1 MPEDRPERIEIPEGA
16 VKTDR
21 YDRRVYAGI
30 RSASDALR
38 EVEAAAAEKL
48 PAAPVLMGDIWAGL
62 YKAVP
67 AFQDNLSPSLAINRQ
82 LVEQAMRFPE
92 WEDLRAATR
101 LDEWSSALG
110 ALSVG
115 PKLLENLP
123 GDARKAFEEAAE
135 AEEQAREWREQAE
148 AFAAAAQEM
157 MSAGREEE
165 ASSMRQKS
173 EQAQGKAEEKAARA
187 AKAASAAAE
196 ALESPQVR
204 KAVRQ
209 AVKSG
214 LEEAGESLEAAGQ
227 LMPGW
232 GTGAGAAQMVQRE
245 EKFRLAVR
253 LRMDPKLMEIAK
265 LTGRMTRMALEK
277 RRTRVRQ
284 EPSEITDVEAGSD
297 LGRVLPS
304 ELSLLS
310 HPLTRRDFLRRFAEG
325 RLLQYRLDGKAPEG
339 RGPIVACLDSSGSM
353 TGQNEVWSKAV
364 ALALFQI
371 AFREKRAFACVHFG
385 SAEEIKSFEFPDP
398 RQAKPNE
405 IADMAGFFFGGGTDF
420 ETPLRAAAEIMK
432 KSAFK
437 KGDIVFITD
446 GACAVSEEFQREFA
460 DAKTQKGFSVYGVV
474 MPGSSAATVEVFSD
488 RVARAEPGDDQEAL
502 QIVFGM

>member
-1 MPEDRPERIEIPEGA
+1 MPEDRPVELPEG
-16 VKTDR
+16 VVRTDR

-48 PAAPVLMGDIWAGL
+48 PAAPVLMADLWAGL
-62 YKAVP
+62 YKASP
-67 AFQDNLSPSLAINRQ
+67 ALRDDLPSSLALNRQ
-82 LVEQAMRFPE
+82 LLEQAMRLPE

-110 ALSVG
+110 TLSVG
-115 PKLLENLP
+115 PKLLENVP
-123 GDARKAFEEAAE
+123 DDAKKAFEEAAE
-135 AEEQAREWREQAE
+135 AEKQARKWREKAE
-148 AFAAAAQEM
+148 AFAAAAQELM
-157 MSAGREEE
+157 DAGREEE

-173 EQAQGKAEEKAARA
+173 EEAQGKAERKAAQA

-196 ALESPQVR
+196 ALDSPQVR

-214 LEEAGESLEAAGQ
+214 LEEAGDCLEAASQ

-232 GTGAGAAQMVQRE
+232 GTGAGAAQMVERE
-245 EKFRLAVR
+245 EKFKLAVR
-253 LRMDPKLMEIAK
+253 LRTAPKLREIAR
-265 LTGRMTRMALEK
+265 LTGRMTRIALAK
-277 RRTRVRQ
+277 RRTRVLQ
-284 EPSEITDVEAGSD
+284 DPSEITDVEIGSD
-297 LGRVLPS
+297 LGRVLPA

-310 HPLTRRDFLRRFAEG
+310 HSVLRKDFLRRFAEG
-325 RLLQYRLDGKAPEG
+325 KLLQYRLDGKAPEG

-353 TGQNEVWSKAV
+353 AGENEVWSKAV

-385 SAEEIKSFEFPDP
+385 NAEEIRSFEFPDP

-405 IADMAGFFFGGGTDF
+405 IADMAAFFFGGGTDF
-420 ETPLRAAAEIMK
+420 EAPLRAAMDVMK

-446 GACAVSEEFQREFA
+446 GACAVSEEFCRELTDIKA
-460 DAKTQKGFSVYGVV
+460 EKGFSVFSVV
-474 MPGSSAATVEVFSD
+474 MPGGSSASVEVFSD

-502 QIVFGM
+502 EIAFGM